1 MGMTSELRRRAKF
14 AALPLLAVACI
25 AYFGYHAVEGDRGLV
40 AWLRL
45 GQEVQKI
52 ETRIEVNKAEIDRLE
67 RRVALL
73 KPKALDRDMLDERAR
88 AVLGLAHPDEI
99 TIIVRPN

>member
-1 MGMTSELRRRAKF
+1 MGMTSELRRGAKF

-45 GQEVQKI
+45 GQQVQKI
-52 ETRIEVNKAEIDRLE
+52 QTRIEVNKAEIDRLE

-73 KPKALDRDMLDERAR
+73 KPKGLDRDMLDERAR

>member
-1 MGMTSELRRRAKF
+1 MGMTTVLRRGAKF
-14 AALPLLAVACI
+14 AVLPVLAVTCI

-45 GQEVQKI
+45 GQQVQKI
-52 ETRIEVNKAEIDRLE
+52 EAQIEVNKTEIERLE

-73 KPKALDRDMLDERAR
+73 KPKGLDRDMLDERAR

>member
-45 GQEVQKI
+45 GQQVQKVEARIGLNKVEI
-52 ETRIEVNKAEIDRLE
+52 ERLE

-73 KPKALDRDMLDERAR
+73 NAKSLDRDMLDERAR

-99 TIIVRPN
+99 TIIVPPN